1 MINRAASIALV
12 LGFACALPAV
22 SQAAEPTAEP
32 QMYTGYTNR
41 APRTPTV
48 AETADQISASQV
60 IGADVRDPSGAVV
73 AKIDD
78 LIANRKKGAVELAIL
93 DPAGGVSFK
102 HGRVAVAWRSL
113 KFEGKP
119 TPHFVTE
126 LSSRALANGAPF
138 KEGAQGPDNSSPDN
152 YYDLKTE
159 LLGKSVV
166 GSDGADL
173 GHLKDVVL
181 TFGSGRLVALDIDTS
196 GLVSMGANDHAVAW
210 NEAKPEVGK
219 GNSAVRLALSKAEVD
234 GAPLMNTQAP
244 RPVPT
249 QSGSSTPMIRE
260 DSTGNISGTRIPVPQ
275 SRR

>member
-1 MINRAASIALV
+1 MINRAAPIALM
-12 LGFACALPAV
+12 LGFACTLSAV
-22 SQAAEPTAEP
+22 SFAAEPIAEP
-32 QMYTGYTNR
+32 QMYNGFTNR

-48 AETADQISASQV
+48 AETADQIGASQA
-60 IGADVRDPSGAVV
+60 IGTDVRDSKGAVV
-73 AKIDD
+73 ARIDD
-78 LIANRKKGAVELAIL
+78 LIVNRKKGAVELAVL
-93 DPAGGVSFK
+93 GPASGKSFK
-102 HGRVAVAWRSL
+102 HGRVTVAWRSL

-126 LSSRALANGAPF
+126 LSSQALANGAPP
-138 KEGAQGPDNSSPDN
+138 KEGAESQDR

-159 LLGKSVV
+159 LLGKPVV

-173 GHLKDVVL
+173 GHIKDVVL
-181 TFGSGRLVALDIDTS
+181 TFGNGRLVALDIDTS
-196 GLVSMGANDHAVAW
+196 GLVSLGANNHAVAW
-210 NEAKPEVGK
+210 DRAKPEIGK
-219 GNSAVRLALSKAEVD
+219 GNSEVGLALSKAEVD
-234 GAPLMNTQAP
+234 AAPVMTTQAP